1 MQQELGL
8 RAGFIETMQLES
20 SAAIEDEKSKVKIML
35 GKNEVALKDY
45 YETKLASREH
55 DNASLR
61 TQLAEKESDLRQVAV
76 RYAHLERRLNEL
88 LNAQSSLS
96 DFENKIIHLGLDQN
110 LIKNLGELFRKQ

>member
-1 MQQELGL
+1 M
-8 RAGFIETMQLES
+8 
-20 SAAIEDEKSKVKIML
+20 KILL

-45 YETKLASREH
+45 YETKLASREQ

-61 TQLAEKESDLRQVAV
+61 TQLTEKESDLRQIAV
-76 RYAHLERRLNEL
+76 KYAHLERRLKEL
-88 LNAQSSLS
+88 LEAQSNLT